1 MKEKEKLRKKVE
13 RMIEKNNQM
22 RRGMGIEEIE
32 VEKIIKEMNQVEEKI
47 MKYIDKVWSVMEER
61 RKDGESIMFEGE
73 KGEMIENDKG
83 KYKLVKY

>member
-1 MKEKEKLRKKVE
+1 
-13 RMIEKNNQM
+13 
-22 RRGMGIEEIE
+22 
-32 VEKIIKEMNQVEEKI
+32 
-47 MKYIDKVWSVMEER
+47 MEER